1 MTAEEPFHDFRR
13 RPSRFALR
21 GIIPVALVDDRD
33 LVARRVRIVPV
44 VGGAGRGMGGLAH
57 EIRLALRR

>member
-1 MTAEEPFHDFRR
+1 VTAQEPFHDFRR

-21 GIIPVALVDDRD
+21 WIVPVALVHDRN

-44 VGGAGRGMGGLAH
+44 VGGAGRGMDGLTH
-57 EIRLALRR
+57 EIRLALGR